1 MRYLIA
7 VLLVFNF
14 AFAKAQNYWTTAQNI
29 PTENLENRK
38 FIPESYQILSL
49 DFNGLQT
56 AVQNAP
62 MRFSGIN
69 STTIIDMPDSNGDF
83 HTYTIY
89 ETRSMEEPLAIKFPQ
104 IKTYIGYDLID
115 ASHVIRFS
123 ITPHGFHNIEFKI
136 GSPTVYTDP
145 YTTDHQLYMIYDR
158 SDLPLLDMTD
168 TMICETD
175 ESAFLGSGNTVK
187 RVQQTLATDDS
198 NLRTYRIAISCNAE
212 YGNIF
217 AGTGTDAQRKANI
230 QAQQVITMNRVNGV
244 YERDLA
250 MNMVFVGNNDVLLYY
265 GDTSLDPYTNNFN
278 SRTQDLIDGN
288 LAGQGFP
295 GIGDANYDIGH
306 NFNTSGGG
314 NAGCIGCVCTS
325 GSKGSGMTGQSNPT
339 GDPFD
344 IDYVAHEIGHQFGG
358 FHSMASSNC
367 RSGSGQTEAEP
378 GSGST
383 IMAYAGICNPNIQNN
398 SDDYFHYVNIRDITA
413 NIQSG
418 VSSSCAVV
426 TSATATP
433 PVANAGADYTIP
445 FSTAFVLNGS
455 ATNLGTAQTIGYNWE
470 QIDTNNPSSNLGP
483 VSDRTVG
490 PMYRSRPI
498 SATSERYLPRL
509 SDVVQGNLT
518 PTFEVTPSVARNMN
532 FAFTV
537 RKYDNSIGQND
548 SDLMTITVDG
558 SIGPFEVTSQNTL
571 ATFSVGDALP
581 VTWNVN
587 GTDGG
592 SVNTALV
599 DILLSTNGGVSFDIL
614 LADDV
619 PNDGSE
625 TVILPNNPTSQARI
639 IVRAVGNVFYA
650 VNTSSFSVNA
660 TNYALTTSDLDQ
672 VVCLPADAI
681 YNFNYVTY
689 SGFTENTQLGISGL
703 PAGASATINPTTVT
717 SNNTPVTITVTGLT
731 NASIGSYTLTLT
743 ATAPS
748 ESKNIDLGLNVFD
761 ATLNAASLNLPADAS
776 IDIPLFSTLEWMAA
790 TGAQE
795 YDVEIAT
802 DAGFTNIVANATITG
817 TQYTAQLDENTQYFW
832 RVTSRNDCGATA
844 VSAVRSFTT
853 AAIICNNVPS
863 AQIPVTISAGPPA
876 SITSTITITDDVIL
890 NSMTLDLD
898 ISHSYMSDLDI
909 SLTSPAGTT
918 INLIQ
923 DRCGFR
929 NDLLATFSDDGAA
942 LSCSFFSPTVN
953 GVILP
958 EDPFSTFAGE
968 STLGDWTL
976 TVFDDTNQD
985 GGTLNAWSIDY
996 CGTQTLSVDT
1006 NELSF
1011 LRLYPNPVDD
1021 QITLDLGNYAFAKAA
1036 YIIYDMSGKVLRT
1049 DTINNT
1055 QTTIDLSEVATGVY
1069 LMKIIVDN
1077 GSRVERLIKR

>member
-1 MRYLIA
+1 MKYFIA
-7 VLLVFNF
+7 VLMALNF
-14 AFAKAQNYWTTAQNI
+14 AFAKAQNHWTTAQNI

-38 FIPESYQILSL
+38 FIPEAYQVMSL
-49 DFNGLQT
+49 DVNGLRST
-56 AVQNAP
+56 IQNVP

-69 STTIIDMPDSNGDF
+69 SSTIVDMPDSNGDF
-83 HTYTIY
+83 HSYTIY
-89 ETRSMEEPLAIKFPQ
+89 ETRSMEEPLAIKYPQ
-104 IKTYIGYDLID
+104 IKTYIGYDVND

-123 ITPHGFHNIEFKI
+123 MTPHGFHNIEFEI
-136 GSPTVYTDP
+136 GQPTVYIDP
-145 YTTDHQLYMIYDR
+145 FTTDHQMYMIYDR
-158 SDLPLLDMTD
+158 SDLPLLEIGD
-168 TMICETD
+168 TMSCDTD
-175 ESAFLGSGNTVK
+175 ETAFLGTGTTVK
-187 RVQQTLATDDS
+187 SVQQTLAVDDS
-198 NLRTYRIAISCNAE
+198 TLRTYRIAISCNAE

-250 MNMVFVGNNDVLLYY
+250 MNMVFVANNDVLLYY
-265 GDTSLDPYTNNFN
+265 GDTALDPYTNNFN
-278 SRTQDLIDGN
+278 SRTQELIDGN

-325 GSKGSGMTGQSNPT
+325 GSKGSGMTGQANPT

-358 FHSMASSNC
+358 YHSMASSNC

-383 IMAYAGICNPNIQNN
+383 IMAYAGICSPNIQNN
-398 SDDYFHYVNIRDITA
+398 SDDYFHYVNIRDIAA
-413 NIQSG
+413 NVQSG

-426 TSATATP
+426 TNVTATP

-445 FSTAFVLNGS
+445 FSTAYVLDGT
-455 ATNLGTAQTIGYNWE
+455 ATNTGTTQTIGYNWE
-470 QIDTNNPSSNLGP
+470 QIDTTNPSSNQGP
-483 VSDRTVG
+483 APDRTVG

-498 SATSERYLPRL
+498 STVSERYFPLL
-509 SDVVQGNLT
+509 SEVVQGNLT
-518 PTFEVTPSVARNMN
+518 PQFEMTPSVGRTME

-548 SDLMTITVDG
+548 SDLMIVTVDG
-558 SIGPFEVTSQNTL
+558 AIGPFEVTSQNV
-571 ATFSVGDALP
+571 ASTFSVGDALP

-599 DILLSTNGGVSFDIL
+599 DILLSTNGGASFDIL

-639 IVRAVGNVFYA
+639 MVRAVGNVFYA
-650 VNTSSFSVNA
+650 VNAASFAVNA

-672 VVCLPADAI
+672 TVCLPAAAI

-689 SGFTENTQLGISGL
+689 GGFTENTQLALSGL
-703 PAGASATINPTTVT
+703 PAGATATINPMTVT
-717 SNNTPVTITVTGLT
+717 ASNTPVTINVIGLT
-731 NASIGSYTLTLT
+731 ASSIGSYTLTLT

-748 ESKNIDLGLNVFD
+748 ETKNIDLGLNVFD
-761 ATLNAASLNLPADAS
+761 ATLNAATLNQPVDAA
-776 IDIPLFSTLEWMAA
+776 IDIPLFSTLEWAAA

-795 YDVEIAT
+795 YDIEIAT

-832 RVTSRNDCGATA
+832 RVISRNDCGANA

-853 AAIICNNVPS
+853 AAIICNNSSSVQVPV
-863 AQIPVTISAGPPA
+863 AISAGPPA
-876 SITSTITITDDVIL
+876 TITSVITITDDIVVE
-890 NSMTLDLD
+890 SMTLDLD
-898 ISHSYMSDLDI
+898 ITHSWMSDLDI
-909 SLTSPAGTT
+909 TLTSPSGTT
-918 INLIQ
+918 ITIIQ

-929 NDLLATFSDDGAA
+929 NNMLATFSDDGAA
-942 LSCSFFSPTVN
+942 VSCAFSSPTIS
-953 GVILP
+953 GVVLP
-958 EDPFSTFAGE
+958 EDPFATFAGE
-968 STLGDWTL
+968 SALGDWTL
-976 TVFDDTNQD
+976 SIFDDTNND
-985 GGTLNAWSIDY
+985 GGSLNNWSMDV
-996 CGTQTLSVDT
+996 CGTQTLSIA
-1006 NELSF
+1006 NQLQSSIK
-1011 LRLYPNPVDD
+1011 LYPNPVADEV
-1021 QITLDLGNYAFAKAA
+1021 TLDIGNYAFAKAE
-1036 YIIYDMSGKVLRT
+1036 YIIYDVSGKQLRT
-1049 DTINNT
+1049 GTIVDT
-1055 QTTIDLSEVATGVY
+1055 QTRINISDIASGMYLIHLNIDGKSV
-1069 LMKIIVDN
+1069 
-1077 GSRVERLIKR
+1077 VERLVKR